1 MITHYSDVQLHTLSI
16 QGIKQIYKERL
27 HFPIIYESST
37 FIRFQIS
44 SYTTLSF
51 KEEYTPVSPA
61 HVAFQVPYSLFYE
74 SASFLR
80 QSGLL
85 LLEQENGEYI
95 DDENGRR
102 NLYFRDGDGHLL
114 EIIAHKEV
122 SETTIEPF
130 GDLQILYIRE
140 VGFPVSSV
148 PMFRDWLK
156 TKLRMRTEKDQ
167 DTFNFVV
174 SGTAHA
180 VVVSKTR
187 PWIPIALKALPPRV
201 VVTLGTPDLSFIQ
214 EAATHIENA
223 HWDGHFLCFSVETY
237 FFQICYTPHVSATIP
252 HALNLPSVNLLV

>member
-16 QGIKQIYKERL
+16 QGVKQIYKERL
-27 HFPIIYESST
+27 HFPILYESST

-51 KEEYTPVSPA
+51 KEEYIPVSPA

-74 SASFLR
+74 SASFLHESR
-80 QSGLL
+80 LL

-114 EIIAHKEV
+114 EIIAHESV
-122 SETTIEPF
+122 NETVLKPV
-130 GDLQILYIRE
+130 GDLPIMYVRE

-148 PMFRDWLK
+148 PVFREWLK
-156 TKLRMRTEKDQ
+156 NKLTMKTERDQ
-167 DTFNFVV
+167 DIFNFVI

-180 VVVSKTR
+180 IVVSKTR
-187 PWIPIALKALPPRV
+187 PWIPIALKALPPRM
-201 VVTLGTPDLSFIQ
+201 VVTFGTPDLSFIK
-214 EAATHIENA
+214 ELEEKVENA
-223 HWDGHFLCFSVETY
+223 KWNSHLLCFSKEEY
-237 FFQICYTPHVSATIP
+237 AFQVHFTPDFHKDVPAQ
-252 HALNLPSVNLLV
+252 LNLPF